1 MFRCWIY
8 TCQMLDIYMLDVISL
23 YSVKSS
29 ISLLTFCLDLLF
41 IIEIKALKAPTI
53 IAEIC
58 IFLFKS
64 GNMCFLY
71 LRALIFDLYMF
82 IIVISSS
89 LTVLSVMCFL
99 VSCNSF

>member
-29 ISLLTFCLDLLF
+29 ISLLIFCLDLLF

-58 IFLFKS
+58 IFSSNL
-64 GNMCFLY
+64 
-71 LRALIFDLYMF
+71 AIF
-82 IIVISSS
+82 
-89 LTVLSVMCFL
+89 
-99 VSCNSF
+99 VSYI